1 MQLIFKSLTTQMT
14 NFFTTLF
21 TQRIH
26 QNTLSKSCPKD
37 KQNQSQGN
45 LLPYKQPAHKTSKN
59 SKPQLYRNAVG
70 LVVLLIS
77 LFLPATLMLSS
88 VFVSSAHAEP
98 NVTLLN
104 HDGTKAD
111 SATATPTENDAK
123 EQSAEETQ
131 ATNATNSLSAQRQP
145 TDSELSIANQELLTR
160 NAQLQRQ
167 VNDLETQVNV
177 LKNEHS
183 GQLFLYGVFT
193 VLISIGIGILISKT
207 LSARRDHW

>member
-1 MQLIFKSLTTQMT
+1 MT

-37 KQNQSQGN
+37 KQNQPQGN
-45 LLPYKQPAHKTSKN
+45 LLPYKQPAHTTSKN
-59 SKPQLYRNAVG
+59 SKPPQLYRNAVG

-123 EQSAEETQ
+123 EQSTEETQ